1 MGGSNEKPKHSTAH
15 RAVATSLTVKK
26 TYGRRPLRLTRVFDP
41 SSLYFIT
48 FNTHD
53 RIRFL
58 VSDKVHSAFV
68 GFAQRAERDFNVAVG
83 RYVIMPDHIHL
94 FVRGGA
100 NFSLGPGSVC

>member
-1 MGGSNEKPKHSTAH
+1 M
-15 RAVATSLTVKK
+15 ATNLTVKK

-48 FNTHD
+48 FDTHD

-58 VSDKVHSAFV
+58 ARGEIHSAFV